1 MVGFILLIGC
11 ANLANLLLARGTA
24 RSGEMA
30 IRRALGAGQL
40 RIVRQLLTESI
51 VLALIGSA
59 LGLALGL
66 AARGVYGVLAYSVGQ
81 RIPEIG
87 VRMALGAGTAD
98 VLRMVVGG
106 GMRLVVTGVAIGAL
120 ASLLLTHALQSQ
132 LSGISAT
139 DPLAFVTALVVLI
152 GVAFLACY
160 IPARRAPRT
169 DPVTALRAE

>member
-1 MVGFILLIGC
+1 
-11 ANLANLLLARGTA
+11 
-24 RSGEMA
+24 
-30 IRRALGAGQL
+30 
-40 RIVRQLLTESI
+40 
-51 VLALIGSA
+51 
-59 LGLALGL
+59 
-66 AARGVYGVLAYSVGQ
+66 VLAYSVGQ

-120 ASLLLTHALQSQ
+120 ASLLLTRALQSQ
-132 LSGISAT
+132 QYGISAT
-139 DPLAFVTALVVLI
+139 DPLAFVMALVVLI

-160 IPARRAPRT
+160 IPARRASRT